1 MEMSDKRDNSQGLL
15 KKQAVIEFNLATE
28 GQKPGIQ
35 DHVQPERFSEEQVHV
50 ASFLC
55 EK

>member
-1 MEMSDKRDNSQGLL
+1 MEMPDKRELL
-15 KKQAVIEFNLATE
+15 RAVKTKAVIEFNLATE
-28 GQKPGIQ
+28 GQKPSIQ
-35 DHVQPERFSEEQVHV
+35 DHVQPQLFSEEQVHV